1 MSQQTSSIPLRRAC
15 RQEKLGFPSRLEFER
30 KVPATIKERIA
41 TSLGLPDYLTYEFDG
56 PLGLVDLWQMLKINR
71 PDLKDKTFLPCI
83 SPLLTPDKD
92 MFATIDKQDFVLYH
106 PYDGFEVIVDLLKEA
121 AGDSNVLEIC
131 ITMYRMDHNS
141 PIVDA
146 LIEAA
151 EKGKKVT
158 AIVELK
164 AKFDEENNILLVSK
178 LRQGGINTVYNF
190 PNFKVHA
197 KLCIIVKNEKDKI
210 VKVLAHRVRQL

>member
-1 MSQQTSSIPLRRAC
+1 MQT
-15 RQEKLGFPSRLEFER
+15 
-30 KVPATIKERIA
+30 V
-41 TSLGLPDYLTYEFDG
+41 
-56 PLGLVDLWQMLKINR
+56 
-71 PDLKDKTFLPCI
+71 
-83 SPLLTPDKD
+83 
-92 MFATIDKQDFVLYH
+92 DKQDFVLYH
-106 PYDGFEVIVDLLKEA
+106 PYDSFDVIINLLKEA
-121 AGDSNVLEIC
+121 AQDRDVLEIC

-141 PIVDA
+141 PVVDA

-190 PNFKVHA
+190 PKFQSPCKTMPD
-197 KLCIIVKNEKDKI
+197 C
-210 VKVLAHRVRQL
+210 